1 MVLLGKGLVGAAGGA
16 VGSSIT
22 SMLEPISALLEVLE
36 FVNDGNTDGLDIS
49 VHMLFLY
56 GFNLSKCTTSFLLV

>member
-1 MVLLGKGLVGAAGGA
+1 MVFLGKSLVGAAGGA
-16 VGSSIT
+16 AGSPIT
-22 SMLEPISALLEVLE
+22 SMLEPIGTLLEVLE

-49 VHMLFLY
+49 VCMLFLY